1 MLTCTCFDILYFREI
16 KDEDVIFPSH
26 ARSVIKSFGFP
37 YYETSVLI
45 GYGIEEVFTS
55 VVRAGLIKRRGA
67 HILNALSLQLKK
79 VKNLHSVQKPFL
91 PPKPKM
97 PNMVVPPSRLKED
110 TQKMLETSNDESMN
124 SDLIF
129 VVQDTSFYAH
139 TACVVAGASLIDFLL
154 SKNIS
159 NVNNSVMELLQDD
172 SNIDS
177 RNSNQTHSKNDLE
190 LTEVIAPKDVKVN
203 KCKQHS
209 TACQKIPLT
218 GFHCIQQPSDG
229 NAHHTVI
236 TVNESIQV
244 DTFRYVLEYIYTA
257 TCADWPRYVLNDAVI
272 KSLFG

>member
-1 MLTCTCFDILYFREI
+1 
-16 KDEDVIFPSH
+16 
-26 ARSVIKSFGFP
+26 
-37 YYETSVLI
+37 
-45 GYGIEEVFTS
+45 
-55 VVRAGLIKRRGA
+55 
-67 HILNALSLQLKK
+67 
-79 VKNLHSVQKPFL
+79 
-91 PPKPKM
+91 M
-97 PNMVVPPSRLKED
+97 PNMVVPPSRLKQD
-110 TQKMLETSNDESMN
+110 MQKMLETSNNESMN

-154 SKNIS
+154 SKNRS
-159 NVNNSVMELLQDD
+159 NVNSSVMELLQDD

-177 RNSNQTHSKNDLE
+177 RNSNQTHSKNVGLSSHAYDLE

-209 TACQKIPLT
+209 TACQKKPLT

-229 NAHHTVI
+229 NGHHTVI